1 MTAINIE
8 SARHNM
14 VVSQIRTGSVL
25 DDRIL
30 ELVGRGP
37 RQDFVPDA
45 LRNLA
50 FVDMQIPL
58 GHGEV
63 MMAPL
68 VEARLLQELA
78 IKPTDKILE
87 IGTGSGYLTWL
98 LAQLGAKVHSIEI
111 RPEFTDRASGRLAAH
126 GARNV
131 ELEIGDGARGWDKHA
146 PYDVILV
153 TGSLPMLPEGFK
165 KNLTVGGRMVAI
177 VGRPPAME
185 AQRITRITESG
196 FDTRGLFETDLPPLQ
211 NALTPSAFVF

>member
-8 SARHNM
+8 TARHNM

-78 IKPTDKILE
+78 IQPTDKILE

-98 LAQLGAKVHSIEI
+98 LAQLGAKVHSVEI
-111 RPEFTDRASGRLAAH
+111 RPEFADRASGRLAAH

>member
-30 ELVGRGP
+30 ELVSRGP

-98 LAQLGAKVHSIEI
+98 LAQLGAKVHSVEI

-153 TGSLPMLPEGFK
+153 TGSLPMLPEAFK
-165 KNLTVGGRMVAI
+165 KQLGVGGRLIAI
-177 VGRPPAME
+177 VGKSPAMQ
-185 AQRITRITESG
+185 AQRVTRLTETSY
-196 FDTRGLFETDLPPLQ
+196 DTRGLLETDLPPLQ
-211 NALTPSAFVF
+211 NALAPSAFVF

>member
-25 DDRIL
+25 DERIL

-98 LAQLGAKVHSIEI
+98 LAQLGAKVHSVEI

-126 GARNV
+126 GAGNV

-146 PYDVILV
+146 PYDVIVV
-153 TGSLPMLPEGFK
+153 TGSLPMLPDGFK
-165 KNLTVGGRMVAI
+165 KSLAVGGRMIAI
-177 VGRPPAME
+177 VGQSPAME
-185 AQRITRITESG
+185 AQRITRLTDSS
-196 FDTRGLFETDLPPLQ
+196 FDTRGLFETDLPALK
-211 NALTPSAFVF
+211 NAPAPSAFVF

>member
-78 IKPTDKILE
+78 IKLADKILE
-87 IGTGSGYLTWL
+87 IGTGSGYMTWL
-98 LAQLGAKVHSIEI
+98 LAQLGGKVHSVEI
-111 RPEFTDRASGRLAAH
+111 RAEFIDRASGRLAAH

-131 ELEIGDGARGWDKHA
+131 ELEIGDGARGWDRHA

-153 TGSLPMLPEGFK
+153 TGSLPLLPEAFK
-165 KNLTVGGRMVAI
+165 KQLAAGGRLIAI
-177 VGRPPAME
+177 VGQSPAMQ
-185 AQRITRITESG
+185 AQRITRITESS
-196 FDTRGLFETDLPPLQ
+196 FDSRGLFETDLPPLQ
-211 NALTPSAFVF
+211 NALAPSAFVF

>member
-37 RQDFVPDA
+37 RQDFVPEA

-87 IGTGSGYLTWL
+87 IGTGSGYMTWL
-98 LAQLGAKVHSIEI
+98 LAQLGAKVHSVEI
-111 RPEFTDRASGRLAAH
+111 RAAFTDRASGRLAAH

-131 ELEIGDGARGWDKHA
+131 ELEIGDGARGWDKHT

-153 TGSLPMLPEGFK
+153 TGSLPLLPDSFK
-165 KNLTVGGRMVAI
+165 KSLTVGGRLIAI
-177 VGRPPAME
+177 VGRSPAMA
-185 AQRITRITESG
+185 AQLVTRLSESG

-211 NALTPSAFVF
+211 NALAPSAFVF

>member
-8 SARHNM
+8 TARHNM

-78 IKPTDKILE
+78 IQPTDKILE

-98 LAQLGAKVHSIEI
+98 LAQLGAKVHSVEI
-111 RPEFTDRASGRLAAH
+111 RPEFADRASGRLAAH

-153 TGSLPMLPEGFK
+153 TGSLPMLPDGFK
-165 KNLTVGGRMVAI
+165 KSLTVGGRLIAI
-177 VGRPPAME
+177 VGQSPAME
-185 AQRITRITESG
+185 AQRITRLTESS

-211 NALTPSAFVF
+211 NAFTPSAFVF

>member
-68 VEARLLQELA
+68 VEARLLQELM

-87 IGTGSGYLTWL
+87 IGTGSGYVTWL
-98 LAQLGAKVHSIEI
+98 LAQLGAKVHSVEI
-111 RPEFTDRASGRLAAH
+111 RAEFTARASEKLAAH
-126 GARNV
+126 GVRNV
-131 ELEIGDGARGWDKHA
+131 QLEIGDGARGWDKHA

-153 TGSLPMLPEGFK
+153 TGSLPLPPENFK
-165 KNLTVGGRMVAI
+165 QSLAVGGRLIAI
-177 VGRPPAME
+177 VGQSPAME
-185 AQRITRITESG
+185 AQLITRITKSS
-196 FDTRGLFETDLPPLQ
+196 FDTRGLFETDLPALQ
-211 NALTPSAFVF
+211 NALAPSAFVF

>member
-8 SARHNM
+8 SARHQM

-37 RQDFVPDA
+37 RQDFVPEA

-87 IGTGSGYLTWL
+87 IGTGSGYMTWL
-98 LAQLGAKVHSIEI
+98 LAQLGAKVHSVEI
-111 RPEFTDRASGRLAAH
+111 RAEFTDRASRRLAAH
-126 GARNV
+126 GAGNV
-131 ELEIGDGARGWDKHA
+131 QLEIGDGARGWDKHA
-146 PYDVILV
+146 PYDAILV
-153 TGSLPMLPEGFK
+153 TGSLPLLPDEFK
-165 KNLTVGGRMVAI
+165 NQLRVGGRLAAI
-177 VGRPPAME
+177 VGRSPAME
-185 AQRITRITESG
+185 AQLITRLTEAS
-196 FDTRGLFETDLPPLQ
+196 FATRGLFETDLPPLQ
-211 NALTPSAFVF
+211 NALAPSAFVF

>member
-8 SARHNM
+8 SARHHM

-25 DDRIL
+25 DERIL

-45 LRNLA
+45 LHNLA

-87 IGTGSGYLTWL
+87 IGTGSGYMTWL
-98 LAQLGAKVHSIEI
+98 LAQLGAKVHSVEI
-111 RPEFTDRASGRLAAH
+111 RAEFTARASEKLAAH
-126 GARNV
+126 GAGNA
-131 ELEIGDGARGWDKHA
+131 ELEIGDGARGWDQHA

-153 TGSLPMLPEGFK
+153 TGSLPMLPDDFK
-165 KNLTVGGRMVAI
+165 KNLTVGGRLIAI
-177 VGRPPAME
+177 VGQSPAME
-185 AQRITRITESG
+185 AQRITRLTEFSY
-196 FDTRGLFETDLPPLQ
+196 DTRGLFETDLPALK

>member
-8 SARHNM
+8 SARHKM

-58 GHGEV
+58 GAGEV
-63 MMAPL
+63 MMMPL

-87 IGTGSGYLTWL
+87 IGTGSGYMTWL
-98 LAQLGAKVHSIEI
+98 LAQLGQKVHSVEI

-153 TGSLPMLPEGFK
+153 TGSLPMLPDGFK
-165 KNLTVGGRMVAI
+165 KNLAVGGRLIAI
-177 VGRPPAME
+177 VGRSPAME
-185 AQRITRITESG
+185 AQRITRLTETG
-196 FDTRGLFETDLPPLQ
+196 FDTRGLFETDLPPLR
-211 NALTPSAFVF
+211 NALAPSAFVF

>member
-37 RQDFVPDA
+37 RQDFVPHA

-131 ELEIGDGARGWDKHA
+131 ELGIGAGARGWDQHA

>member
-8 SARHNM
+8 SARYNM
-14 VVSQIRTGSVL
+14 VVSQIRIGSVL

-68 VEARLLQELA
+68 VEARLLQELM
-78 IKPTDKILE
+78 IKPSDQILE
-87 IGTGSGYLTWL
+87 IGTGSGYMTWL
-98 LAQLGAKVHSIEI
+98 LAQLGAKVRSVEI
-111 RPEFTDRASGRLAAH
+111 RAEFTPRAAQKLAAH
-126 GARNV
+126 GAHNV
-131 ELEIGDGARGWDKHA
+131 ELDIGDGARGWEKHA

-153 TGSLPMLPEGFK
+153 TGSLPMLPEEFK
-165 KNLTVGGRMVAI
+165 KQLTVGGRLIAI
-177 VGRPPAME
+177 VGQSPAME
-185 AQRITRITESG
+185 AQRITRVTETS

-211 NALTPSAFVF
+211 NALSPSAFVF

>member
-37 RQDFVPDA
+37 RQDFVPDV

-78 IKPTDKILE
+78 IKPADKILE
-87 IGTGSGYLTWL
+87 IGTGSGYMTWL
-98 LAQLGAKVHSIEI
+98 LAQLGGKVHSVEI
-111 RPEFTDRASGRLAAH
+111 RAEFIDRASGRLAAH

-153 TGSLPMLPEGFK
+153 TGSLPLLPENFK
-165 KNLTVGGRMVAI
+165 QSLAVGGRLIAI
-177 VGRPPAME
+177 VGRSPAME
-185 AQRITRITESG
+185 ARLITRVTDTS
-196 FDTRGLFETDLPPLQ
+196 FDTRGLFETDLPALQ